1 MVWFID
7 SLRCTIFSNE
17 FQELDA
23 VRKVWTST
31 FDIFKI
37 LNENTDKSNNSIVT
51 IQGNISER
59 WLGRIIGQQDRL
71 DIIMTAIVPQ
81 SKKYG
86 EFKKLKSEEM
96 VINEFVARSAK
107 SFDFLQNDVSRLAF
121 AVQAKSSKINRVAAV
136 KSIFSNAEGLGK
148 MPTNCQEVGY
158 RINDPVDIDFPQL
171 SKTISINRLKV
182 WSSLEEIKASLDTT
196 SGLLKTV
203 SNDSQYGILF
213 QLDINT
219 APNIPFK
226 LQPKQCTIILNKLAE
241 LGIETLHSKGSDNER

>member
-1 MVWFID
+1 MWFID
-7 SLRCTIFSNE
+7 SLRSTIFSNE
-17 FQELDA
+17 FQELET
-23 VRKVWTST
+23 VRKVWAST

-37 LNENTDKSNNSIVT
+37 LNENTDRSNNAIVT
-51 IQGNISER
+51 IQGNIGER

-71 DIIMTAIVPQ
+71 DIIMMAIVPQ

-96 VINEFVARSAK
+96 VINEFVERSAK
-107 SFDFLQNDVSRLAF
+107 SLDFLQHDVSRLAF
-121 AVQAKSSKINRVAAV
+121 AVQARSSKTNRAEAV

-148 MPTNCQEVGY
+148 MPINCQEVGY
-158 RINDPVDIDFPQL
+158 RINDPIDVNIPQL
-171 SKTISINRLKV
+171 TKSISINRLKV
-182 WSSLEEIKASLDTT
+182 WSSIEEIKASLDTT

-203 SNDSQYGILF
+203 TDESLYGVLF

-226 LQPKQCTIILNKLAE
+226 LQPKQCANILNKLAE
-241 LGIETLHSKGSDNER
+241 LGIETLHSKGLDNEP